1 MGEPV
6 QWERPDYAYIPR
18 GLMAGDWGKTG
29 HRTEVA
35 DYVREFRLRMRHMMD
50 NDSSRDSLEYI
61 YSLDDATVL
70 AAAHEDSPE
79 HREVKRRLGGAG
91 EYINPLWIT
100 GQCATDAY
108 ERGLIDEREFD
119 RLADN

>member
-1 MGEPV
+1 MGERV
-6 QWERPDYAYIPR
+6 QWEREDYAYIPQ

-35 DYVREFRLRMRHMMD
+35 EGVREFRLRMRRMMD
-50 NDSSRDSLEYI
+50 NDSSRDSLMYI

-70 AAAHEDSPE
+70 AAADEDSPE
-79 HREVKRRLGGAG
+79 HREVARRLGGD
-91 EYINPLWIT
+91 ESYINPSWIT